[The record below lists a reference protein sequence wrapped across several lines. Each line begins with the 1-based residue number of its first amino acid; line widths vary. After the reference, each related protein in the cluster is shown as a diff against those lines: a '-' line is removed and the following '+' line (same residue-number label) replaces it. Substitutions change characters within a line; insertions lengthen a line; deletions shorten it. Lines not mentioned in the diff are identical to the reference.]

1 MMDCAMPRI
10 LRLFL
15 AFLVLLQGQQ
25 VDPKGDEDTKNA
37 GIRISV
43 NGEDTAQFVMLDSRW
58 RWLYNVD
65 DKDCASLTDDAATL
79 ERCYLQGLRASKYA
93 AGYGVLVG
101 TPNNRALTLRYAT
114 KDADSPSPNYGSRV
128 YLTDGEGYSLFSPMA
143 GEISFDIDISQ
154 VPAGMNAAVYLVSMN
169 RYGNI
174 ASISNSGV
182 MNVAGWRRGLGYCD
196 AQCPK
201 DLRFVQGTGYNSDN
215 RYASCCPEM
224 DLFEA
229 NRFVSALTAHPC
241 KSDQASVCDSSTNP
255 DCGAECDSN
264 GGDINTFRDEGP
276 GHALFNNVD
285 PMLPFSVTTRFIT
298 NNGFSN
304 GTLIEIEQELLQAG
318 RSFKTSLTDQSVAE
332 SSKRF
337 RSANKFGEVYGG
349 LKQMGKSLRNGMVLV
364 VALWSDPGGNMNW
377 LDSCDANKTV
387 YDCQKNWEF
396 NDSVW
401 EEANEVKPGI
411 WRGPVDYYPD
421 YATSFQTKDVAFT
434 WSGIPLPIKRQVKFN
449 CQGCETK
456 EAPCDCASVPYAF
469 TVSNIKVTHTAPPE
483 RTPNEPGTTPG
494 GGAGGG
500 SSLMM
505 TILVPMGI
513 ALAVAACVAFLCCYV
528 CSEDD
533 VENVRARRRR
543 KRLVKCQDSESSS
556 TD

>member
-1 MMDCAMPRI
+1 MRNSWR
-10 LRLFL
+10 LRLCL
-15 AFLVLLQGQQ
+15 DLVVLLSAQQ

-43 NGEDTAQFVMLDSRW
+43 NGQDTAQFVMLDSRW

-65 DKDCASLTDDAATL
+65 DKDCGSLTTDPATL

-93 AGYGVLVG
+93 DGYGVLVG
-101 TPNNRALTLRYAT
+101 SPTNRALTLRYAT
-114 KDADSPSPNYGSRV
+114 KDKDSPSPNYGSRV
-128 YLTDGEGYSLFSPMA
+128 YLTDGEGYTLFSPMA
-143 GEISFDIDISQ
+143 GEISFDVDISQ

-196 AQCPK
+196 AQCPT
-201 DLRFVQGTGYNSDN
+201 DLRFVQDAGLNSDN

-229 NRFVSALTAHPC
+229 NRFVSAMTAHPC
-241 KSDQASVCDSSTNP
+241 KSAKESVCDTSTNAN
-255 DCGAECDSN
+255 CAAECDGN
-264 GGDINTFRDEGP
+264 GADVNTFRDGGP

-285 PMLPFSVTTRFIT
+285 VTLPFTVTTRFIT
-298 NNGFSN
+298 NNGMPN
-304 GTLIEIEQELLQAG
+304 GTLIEIEQELYQAG
-318 RSFKTSLTDQSVAE
+318 RSYKTALTDQSAAE
-332 SSKRF
+332 TAKHF
-337 RSANKFGEVYGG
+337 RAANKFGEVYGG
-349 LKQMGKSLRNGMVLV
+349 LKQMGESLHNGMVLV
-364 VALWSDPGGNMNW
+364 IALWSDPGGNMNW

-387 YDCQKNWEF
+387 YDCAKNHEF
-396 NDSVW
+396 NDIVW
-401 EEANEVKPGI
+401 EEANQVQPGI

-421 YATSFQTKDVAFT
+421 FATSFQTKDVAFN
-434 WSGIPLPIKRQVKFN
+434 WAGIPPAIKRQVQFN
-449 CQGCETK
+449 CKGCETK
-456 EAPCDCASVPYAF
+456 TAPCDCASVPYAL
-469 TVSNIKVTHTAPPE
+469 TVSNIKVKHTAPSEQQPI
-483 RTPNEPGTTPG
+483 EPGTTPG
-494 GGAGGG
+494 QGGGG
-500 SSLMM
+500 SNSLMM

-513 ALAVAACVAFLCCYV
+513 ALGVAACVAFLCCYV

-543 KRLVKCQDSESSS
+543 KRFMKCQDSSESS